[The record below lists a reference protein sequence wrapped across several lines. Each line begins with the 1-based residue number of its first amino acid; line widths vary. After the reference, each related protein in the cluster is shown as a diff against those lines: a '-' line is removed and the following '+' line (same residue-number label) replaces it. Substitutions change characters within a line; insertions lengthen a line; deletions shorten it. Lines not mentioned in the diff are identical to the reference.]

1 MFSFAKSFLFI
12 DFSER
17 QVSEKIR
24 DIHEIIMTIDEV
36 KEETIEIAIE
46 IAIAIIRIE
55 AVVQGQERACTPH
68 PTTHTIILMRVT
80 PHTPPTA
87 LPPCPNR
94 TPRLWKFSA
103 KIGNTIV
110 EIPKKWRI

>member
-1 MFSFAKSFLFI
+1 M
-12 DFSER
+12 DFSGR

-24 DIHEIIMTIDEV
+24 DIHEIIMTIDEA
-36 KEETIEIAIE
+36 KEEETIEIATE

-68 PTTHTIILMRVT
+68 PTTHTIILMRGT

-94 TPRLWKFSA
+94 TPGLWKFSA